1 MYEGRF
7 GYLNELENLGGK
19 IEILNPHQAIVIGKT
34 ELHGG
39 YVSSTDLRGGG
50 AMVLA
55 GIMARGET
63 YIMNEEII
71 ARGYANIVHKL
82 QAIGVHIEQI

>member
-71 ARGYANIVHKL
+71 ARGYADIVHKL
-82 QAIGVHIEQI
+82 QASGVHIEQI